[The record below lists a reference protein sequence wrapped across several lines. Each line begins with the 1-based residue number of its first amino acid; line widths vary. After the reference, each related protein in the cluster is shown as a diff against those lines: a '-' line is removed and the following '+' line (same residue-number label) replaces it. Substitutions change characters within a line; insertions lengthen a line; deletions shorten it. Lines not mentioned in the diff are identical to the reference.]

1 MYKNLISEVLAR
13 NVCQKKKINLHML
26 LSIMS
31 KNDDLRPYFIFY
43 QKYFDIFFLLL

>member
-1 MYKNLISEVLAR
+1 MQNKDVKVMYKNLISEVLAR

-31 KNDDLRPYFIFY
+31 KNDDL
-43 QKYFDIFFLLL
+43 